1 MLKLAPKVLNPLG
14 SLNDLRLA
22 SAFSCRSHG
31 NMSLSCG
38 RTENALDNRKNFL
51 TSLDIDYRDLVCAQQ
66 QHGNNVRYAGRES
79 RGRGALD
86 YATAVPDTDGFIT
99 DLKRL
104 PLAIFTADCLPI
116 FIYDPHRPAIG
127 LLHAGWRSSR
137 ENIVLRAIELMR
149 SRFGTKPAELLA
161 GFGPCIRSCCY
172 EVSAEFKNYFP
183 AGLVEKSGRLSLEL
197 AAVNREQLTAC
208 GVREENIGDA
218 NYCTCCANTDFFSF
232 RKEGQDSGR
241 MLSVIMLR

>member
-1 MLKLAPKVLNPLG
+1 MLKLAPKVFNSLD
-14 SLNDLRLA
+14 SLNDPRLL
-22 SAFSCRSHG
+22 SAFSCRTHG
-31 NMSLSCG
+31 NMSLSYG
-38 RTENALDNRKNFL
+38 HTESALANRKNFL

-66 QHGNNVRYAGRES
+66 QHGNNVRYAGKES

-86 YATAVPDTDGFIT
+86 YAAAVPDTDGFIT

-104 PLAIFTADCLPI
+104 PLAIFTADCLSI
-116 FIYDPHRPAIG
+116 FLYDPARPAIG

-149 SRFGTKPAELLA
+149 NKFGTKPAELRV

-172 EVSAEFKNYFP
+172 EVSAEFNNYFP
-183 AGLVEKSGRLSLEL
+183 AGLVERSGRLYLDL
-197 AAVNREQLTAC
+197 AALNRRQLTAG

-218 NYCTCCANTDFFSF
+218 NYCTCCANADFFSF
-232 RKEGQDSGR
+232 RREGRESGR